1 MKTTVEFKA
10 KEGDHDEDI
19 ELLSHLNKKKLS
31 IIEEKFPKDGNQI
44 ISIFKILI
52 NSRSANERIFG
63 CHA

>member
-31 IIEEKFPKDGNQI
+31 IIEEKFPKDGN
-44 ISIFKILI
+44 
-52 NSRSANERIFG
+52 
-63 CHA
+63 